1 MIVLDA
7 SAIVAILSREPEFDS
22 LLATIERAD
31 HAATSPIA
39 VYEAA
44 LGLRRKRH
52 CSVAEADA
60 AVMEFL
66 ALAGIAVAPIEASAA
81 HAALDAFARY
91 GKGTQHPAQLNLG
104 DCFACA
110 QAKSSG
116 AALLFKGDDFSKTDV
131 EAAI

>member
-1 MIVLDA
+1 
-7 SAIVAILSREPEFDS
+7 
-22 LLATIERAD
+22 
-31 HAATSPIA
+31 
-39 VYEAA
+39 
-44 LGLRRKRH
+44 
-52 CSVAEADA
+52 
-60 AVMEFL
+60 MEFL

-104 DCFACA
+104 DCFAYA

-131 EAAI
+131 EAAT